1 MTMTPDNGSL
11 AGLLRGAEIEPASAL
26 AGHRLAL
33 RQRLMDGA
41 SGADVM
47 AALTEFVDGLIIGKY
62 KNAMRQ
68 AGEKAQVAGAQYS
81 VLQYPGGV

>member
-1 MTMTPDNGSL
+1 MTSDNGLS
-11 AGLLRGAEIEPASAL
+11 AGLLRKEESEPASAL

-33 RQRLMDGA
+33 RQRLIDGA

-68 AGEKAQVAGAQYS
+68 AGEQAQDRKS
-81 VLQYPGGV
+81 VV